1 MNAKISVTMMITK
14 ARTRTSISSAVS
26 RSLGLLNRANNSSF
40 NFLLQNR
47 CYEIFGA
54 GLVKLTSRLL
64 TLSGGKVIRI
74 LAIIPIGITT
84 SRQQ

>member
-14 ARTRTSISSAVS
+14 ARTRTSISSAVN

-40 NFLLQNR
+40 NFLLQNG
-47 CYEIFGA
+47 CYEIFWA

-64 TLSGGKVIRI
+64 ALSRAEVIRV
-74 LAIIPIGITT
+74 LAIIPVGIPAA
-84 SRQQ
+84 RQQ